1 MNKTQLL
8 EQLKKPVDQIDS
20 LLKAAGIGT
29 ELETYTDDHL
39 NTLQVLDEMVAS
51 GKTKTYKEAAKLYRQ
66 QQAHSTATTS
76 ESVVEEASERDQF
89 ILTLANQA
97 ADATLANFPQI
108 AMAEHQ
114 RLKALFVQRYRQR
127 LAEQLQNP
135 EFRQQFQAAIEGQ
148 EMGKFNFL
156 NSTTSNIALPSSS
169 SSSS

>member
-1 MNKTQLL
+1 MNKTQLI

-29 ELETYTDDHL
+29 ELEIYIDDHL
-39 NTLQVLDEMVAS
+39 KTLQALDEMVAS

-66 QQAHSTATTS
+66 QQAHSTTTTS
-76 ESVVEEASERDQF
+76 ESVVEVSERDEL

-108 AMAEHQ
+108 AIEEYQ

-135 EFRQQFQAAIEGQ
+135 EFRQQFQAAIEGK
-148 EMGKFNFL
+148 EVGKFNLL
-156 NSTTSNIALPSSS
+156 NNTTSNIALPSNSS
-169 SSSS
+169 SSS

>member
-1 MNKTQLL
+1 
-8 EQLKKPVDQIDS
+8 
-20 LLKAAGIGT
+20 
-29 ELETYTDDHL
+29 
-39 NTLQVLDEMVAS
+39 MVAS
-51 GKTKTYKEAAKLYRQ
+51 GKTKTYQEAAKLYRQ
-66 QQAHSTATTS
+66 QQARSTATTS
-76 ESVVEEASERDQF
+76 ESVVEASEQDQF

-108 AMAEHQ
+108 AIAEHQ

-135 EFRQQFQAAIEGQ
+135 EFRQQFQAALEGQ
-148 EMGKFNFL
+148 EMGKLNFL